1 MLDRLRSHL
10 SLPGRLWRAGLIV
23 VAFVLAI
30 PAGWKAYD
38 QLTDITF
45 QARYRLIIQHR
56 LWEMHPEYRG
66 SPQVWSRTAAR
77 LLTDRQLM
85 MRVRSRY
92 GELAQQIE
100 LDYRR
105 DLTLAQI
112 EITAFWVAAW
122 GLPVGL
128 MLAMGMFRER
138 RPKAPPPRVQPA
150 SVTDSRYLP

>member
-1 MLDRLRSHL
+1 MFDRLRSHL
-10 SLPGRLWRAGLIV
+10 SSPGRLWRAMLVV
-23 VAFVLAI
+23 VAALLAV
-30 PAGWKAYD
+30 PAGLKAYD
-38 QLTDITF
+38 QLTDLTY

-56 LWEMHPEYRG
+56 LWELHPEYKG

-77 LLTDRQLM
+77 LLTDRQLL
-85 MRVRSRY
+85 MRVRNKY

-105 DLTLAQI
+105 DLTLAQV

-122 GLPVGL
+122 GLPVAL
-128 MLAMGMFRER
+128 MFALGVFLER

-150 SVTDSRYLP
+150 SVSDSRYLP